1 MFNKLKNIIK
11 NSSIFKHYCE
21 WEIDQQEFARF
32 LAEVPPQKNYSTH
45 LIIKALD
52 RIT

>member
-32 LAEVPPQKNYSTH
+32 LAEVPPPRK
-45 LIIKALD
+45 
-52 RIT
+52 ITAHI